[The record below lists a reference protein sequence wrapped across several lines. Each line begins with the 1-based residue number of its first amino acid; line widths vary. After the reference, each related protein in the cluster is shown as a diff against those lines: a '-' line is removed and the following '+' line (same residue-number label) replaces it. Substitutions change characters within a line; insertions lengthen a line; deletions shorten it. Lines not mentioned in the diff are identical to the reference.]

1 MTTQGITKAFAL
13 LASVYGARFQ
23 VPQDA
28 KQARFKADIW
38 ADLLDDI
45 SDEAG
50 LAAFRAYCR
59 SQGEWPPSPAHI
71 RELVDVRASLPSPG
85 EAWAEVWQAASHHGY
100 CDGRV
105 PEMSCPE
112 IREAARATPWFRI
125 CLSNTQAELS
135 FAQRDFVMVYE
146 GLCKRT
152 ERELDRVAIA
162 GHVPD
167 ELMPAMKRVDDAI
180 KGIEP

>member
-1 MTTQGITKAFAL
+1 VTTQGITKAFAL

-23 VPQDA
+23 IPQDA

-45 SDEAG
+45 PDEVG
-50 LAAFRAYCR
+50 IAAFRAYCR
-59 SQGEWPPSPAHI
+59 SHGDWPPTPANI

-85 EAWAEVWQAASHHGY
+85 EAWAEVWQAACRDGY
-100 CDGRV
+100 CDGKV

-125 CLSNTQAELS
+125 CLSNTQAELG
-135 FAQRDFVMVYE
+135 FAQRDFFAIYDGM
-146 GLCKRT
+146 CKRT
-152 ERELDRVAIA
+152 ERELDKIA
-162 GHVPD
+162 LSGHA
-167 ELMPAMKRVDDAI
+167 PAGLLPQMKTVDDAI
-180 KGIEP
+180 KGLPE